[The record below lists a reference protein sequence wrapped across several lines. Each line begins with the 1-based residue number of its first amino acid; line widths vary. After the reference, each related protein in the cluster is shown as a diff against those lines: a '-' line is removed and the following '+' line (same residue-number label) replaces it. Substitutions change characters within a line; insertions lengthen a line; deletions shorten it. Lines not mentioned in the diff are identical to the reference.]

1 MFDDDLVD
9 DDDEDD
15 DEESDEEMEAVEEV
29 KEHSGHSINRLQNHR
44 NRHSILYILRGDING
59 ATVSNHLRQFQSIA
73 IALCIALLILATADR
88 GEKGWAC
95 EVISL
100 YRLHVICLKIMRSK
114 GFRKLQCP

>member
-1 MFDDDLVD
+1 MFHDLD
-9 DDDEDD
+9 DDDED

-73 IALCIALLILATADR
+73 IALCIALLILTTADR
-88 GEKGWAC
+88 GEKEWAC
-95 EVISL
+95 GDIPL
-100 YRLHVICLKIMRSK
+100 YRLHVLRQKIMWIK
-114 GFRKLQCP
+114 GSRKLQCP